1 MKEDQPLSPTDL
13 EGFMRENEI
22 PGEIIHLDVP
32 TPTVKSA
39 AQAVGTEPEN
49 IVKSILFL
57 VEDRS
62 VLTITCGPEFVERR
76 AISAHFNVGRKRV
89 KLADPD
95 RVLKETGYH
104 VGAMPPFGHHL
115 PLHTLIDK
123 RVLAKERIYAGGGSD
138 RTLLH
143 IDPQTILSSTQADI
157 LDLLNPP
164 DPNTK
169 NQKHAF

>member
-1 MKEDQPLSPTDL
+1 MKMQKPLNPGDL
-13 EGFMRENEI
+13 EEFMRENEI

-39 AQAVGTEPEN
+39 AQAVGTTPEN

-57 VEDRS
+57 VGERN

-76 AISAHFNVGRKRV
+76 AISAHYNIGRKKV

-95 RVLKETGYH
+95 HVLQETGYH

-115 PLHTLIDK
+115 PLHTLVDK
-123 RVLAKERIYAGGGSD
+123 RLLDKKQVYAGGGSD
-138 RTLLH
+138 RTLLR
-143 IDPQTILSSTQADI
+143 IDPQAILKSTQAEV

-164 DPNTK
+164 DQSSQNRTG
-169 NQKHAF
+169 

>member
-1 MKEDQPLSPTDL
+1 
-13 EGFMRENEI
+13 
-22 PGEIIHLDVP
+22 
-32 TPTVKSA
+32 
-39 AQAVGTEPEN
+39 
-49 IVKSILFL
+49 
-57 VEDRS
+57 
-62 VLTITCGPEFVERR
+62 
-76 AISAHFNVGRKRV
+76 
-89 KLADPD
+89 
-95 RVLKETGYH
+95 
-104 VGAMPPFGHHL
+104 MPPFGHHL

-169 NQKHAF
+169 NQKHAL